1 MAGEAW
7 QQEPEAK
14 RSHFHCAQEAE
25 RVRKKCHKA
34 INSLRTSPYYDSSRK
49 APCNKITSPSQTVC
63 SNTCERETEVGEKK
77 GDEGKK
83 REEYATEHFWR
94 AQGIQFKSS
103 DFVSRIFSFR
113 KI

>member
-1 MAGEAW
+1 MHA
-7 QQEPEAK
+7 
-14 RSHFHCAQEAE
+14 FLFVYMC
-25 RVRKKCHKA
+25 
-34 INSLRTSPYYDSSRK
+34 
-49 APCNKITSPSQTVC
+49 VC
-63 SNTCERETEVGEKK
+63 LNVCIYVCMYLCTHTCERETEVGEKK